1 MLEGIMLKFGGGR
14 FWVFAHVQP
23 SRFLRRF
30 LHFSPVKLVYV
41 RVLVTFSV
49 ETQSTNHALHAKKK
63 LYKERLKTNTEL
75 YTFS

>member
-41 RVLVTFSV
+41 CELVTFSA
-49 ETQSTNHALHAKKK
+49 ETQSYNHTIMRKITL
-63 LYKERLKTNTEL
+63 
-75 YTFS
+75 